1 MDERW
6 LEDVQMENKKK
17 CKVQWATLVEAQLT
31 PYPLDTDCA
40 LVSRAPW
47 DWIALPCR
55 KVVKLLMSNDIF
67 PCRVHCNILQPTHRR
82 GRNRDDIDV
91 DAEDQ
96 AALGNTL
103 DVLTFQRIRGPL
115 LVWFLRLRSAPAF
128 PMSLSNQPLQSSSRR
143 CMVGSNDLG
152 QLGTGVWRCPCHL
165 CDSAQRIQ
173 AYSSYFGRYMCVGYM
188 ASQLYNFAPCM
199 FGLLVTCNLGM
210 LGPV

>member
-1 MDERW
+1 
-6 LEDVQMENKKK
+6 
-17 CKVQWATLVEAQLT
+17 
-31 PYPLDTDCA
+31 
-40 LVSRAPW
+40 
-47 DWIALPCR
+47 
-55 KVVKLLMSNDIF
+55 MSNDIF

-103 DVLTFQRIRGPL
+103 DVLIFQRIRGPL

-152 QLGTGVWRCPCHL
+152 QLGTDV
-165 CDSAQRIQ
+165 
-173 AYSSYFGRYMCVGYM
+173 
-188 ASQLYNFAPCM
+188 
-199 FGLLVTCNLGM
+199 
-210 LGPV
+210 